1 MNKDHRSAGL
11 RWSLPLRGGNFGG
24 LLSSSFIFLMI
35 SCHIWSCGRWFCGS
49 VYRDRWAM
57 KRTSPLSAIMVF
69 GDPYFSLGRSF
80 LLRLE
85 LHVWGRK
92 KERERESITW
102 VNFPSFFWTVL
113 GNGFPSLFDC
123 SGGPHIITADVCL
136 GLNGPVCVLGLID
149 GPTSLPLVFCH
160 GKLLGFVCL
169 GPSKQSLML

>member
-1 MNKDHRSAGL
+1 MLRMNKDHRSARL
-11 RWSLPLRGGNFGG
+11 RWSLPLRGGSFGG

-92 KERERESITW
+92 KERERERASRGWI
-102 VNFPSFFWTVL
+102 FPLFFELFWGMVFPLFLTVL
-113 GNGFPSLFDC
+113 
-123 SGGPHIITADVCL
+123 A
-136 GLNGPVCVLGLID
+136 
-149 GPTSLPLVFCH
+149 GPTSSQQMCVWGWMGRFVFWA
-160 GKLLGFVCL
+160 
-169 GPSKQSLML
+169 